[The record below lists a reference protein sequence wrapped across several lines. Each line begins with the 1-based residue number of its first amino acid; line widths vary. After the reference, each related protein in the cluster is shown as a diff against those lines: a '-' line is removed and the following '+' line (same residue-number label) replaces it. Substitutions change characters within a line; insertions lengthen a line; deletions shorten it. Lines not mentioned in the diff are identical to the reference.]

1 MGSFGFRL
9 KFFMAVLLAVMLMGT
24 LGFSYLQNLSLIDAF
39 YFTIV
44 TIATVGYGDIVPT
57 TQAGRVLAVILIIT
71 GVGTF
76 LGVVVNATEAFIVK
90 REKQQRME
98 KLRMVMG
105 LFFSEFGTDLLARL
119 ARNDPN
125 IEAVREQLLIKA
137 QWSEKEFQ
145 GADTA
150 VRTYPCLCSTGSVTL
165 KELRELLEQK
175 RELFLRLFENPNLLE
190 HESFTEL
197 LRAILHLKEELL
209 HRDDLDSLPQSDV
222 EHLTGDIRRVYS
234 LLLPEWL
241 DYMRYLK
248 QNYPYLFSL
257 AMRLN
262 PFDRNAS
269 VVVRLDS

>member
-1 MGSFGFRL
+1 
-9 KFFMAVLLAVMLMGT
+9 MAVLLAVMLMGT

-137 QWSEKEFQ
+137 QWSDKEFQ
-145 GADTA
+145 GAAAA
-150 VRTYPCLCSTGSVTL
+150 VKAYPCLCATGKVTL
-165 KELRELLEQK
+165 RELREILEQK

-269 VVVRLDS
+269 VVVR